1 MIITNILGGLGNQM
15 FQYAAGRALSLAR
28 GSSHLLDISAFR
40 NSSVHQGFEVQ
51 RIFACPIQIASIADV
66 RSVLGWQYSPF
77 SRRVLAYPALALF
90 RRKSLVIEPHFHY
103 WSGIDAFS
111 DDCYLQGYWQSEK
124 YFLDV
129 MQVIRADFTFTI
141 PLDRRNA
148 DLAAQIGDVNAISLH
163 VRRGDYVSNPE
174 TTAHHGVC
182 SLDYYRSAIQ
192 YVKEHVEQPHF
203 FIFSDDLV
211 WVKEHLKTDVPCCYV
226 DHNRGAESY
235 KDMQLMSLCKHHIIA
250 NSSFSWWGA
259 WLGANP
265 EKLVV
270 APERWFRNEN
280 QETRDLYCAGWIP
293 L

>member
-1 MIITNILGGLGNQM
+1 M

-141 PLDRRNA
+141 PLDRRHP
-148 DLAAQIGDVNAISLH
+148 DCQ
-163 VRRGDYVSNPE
+163 
-174 TTAHHGVC
+174 
-182 SLDYYRSAIQ
+182 
-192 YVKEHVEQPHF
+192 
-203 FIFSDDLV
+203 
-211 WVKEHLKTDVPCCYV
+211 
-226 DHNRGAESY
+226 
-235 KDMQLMSLCKHHIIA
+235 A
-250 NSSFSWWGA
+250 N
-259 WLGANP
+259 
-265 EKLVV
+265 
-270 APERWFRNEN
+270 
-280 QETRDLYCAGWIP
+280 
-293 L
+293 